1 MAKIQQIRRRIK
13 SVKNIKQ
20 ITKAMEMVAASKL
33 RRAQEATL
41 NSRVYAIA
49 MREAIAQLRRSFKAG
64 DHELFKQRPVK
75 SQLIILIS
83 SDRGLAGAYNSN
95 LFKVLLAELREAENR
110 QPAVATKL
118 IVIGSKGAQ
127 FAARLTG
134 RVELVGSYTDWPAAP
149 LLADIQP
156 IVKTALKLYRKG
168 EVDQCSVI
176 YTDFVSMVKQAVKR
190 QDILPIDPD
199 KLLPPGAEISV
210 NIRESI
216 FEPSP
221 AAVLDFIIPRF
232 IDTQIYQATLE
243 ANASEQVMRMMAMK
257 SASDNAEELTDD
269 LTLTYNGARQAVITQ
284 ELSEITAG
292 AEALN

>member
-1 MAKIQQIRRRIK
+1 VAKIQQIRRRIK